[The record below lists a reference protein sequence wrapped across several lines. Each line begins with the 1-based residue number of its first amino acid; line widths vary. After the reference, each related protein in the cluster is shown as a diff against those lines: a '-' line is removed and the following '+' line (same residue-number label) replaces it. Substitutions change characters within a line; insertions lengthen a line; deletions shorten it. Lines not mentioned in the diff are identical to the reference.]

1 MNFKMK
7 TIIMSKNVLIHP
19 KIKLMIS
26 MCTALVINK
35 LITQYYVK
43 MTVLSKFY
51 KMIKNFTLIQHYHQ
65 LIAYFLF
72 HRISMLVKI
81 DLKWILRWYMAFK
94 MGIFFIHIIRS
105 ILCLNMTKNQ
115 PFPIWNVKNSESGV

>member
-7 TIIMSKNVLIHP
+7 TIIMSKNVPIHP

-72 HRISMLVKI
+72 HRILMLVKI
-81 DLKWILRWYMAFK
+81 DLKWILR
-94 MGIFFIHIIRS
+94 
-105 ILCLNMTKNQ
+105 
-115 PFPIWNVKNSESGV
+115 